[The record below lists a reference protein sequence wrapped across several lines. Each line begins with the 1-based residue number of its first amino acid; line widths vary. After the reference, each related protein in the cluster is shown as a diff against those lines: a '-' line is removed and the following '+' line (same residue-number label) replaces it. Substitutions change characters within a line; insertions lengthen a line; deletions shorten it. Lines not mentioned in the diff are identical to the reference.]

1 MRIES
6 FIVRDFRKLTGQ
18 VSVQGLQPGIT
29 VIAGDNEEGKST
41 LLRALQ
47 SGFFDRHNL
56 SGKSLEQMMPF
67 GTQGVSPRVEVDFQL
82 VGTRYQLNK
91 GFGRNTAARLEGGG
105 HRWEGEA
112 AEDRLRL
119 LLGFSRPGRGAA
131 GEEHRGL
138 AGLLWVEQGRA
149 FEPLNMNRD
158 SQAVLRE
165 AIEGEVGQV
174 LGGERGRRL
183 LKQVEECNAE
193 YFTEKKGRERDALS
207 RPRKRVEDLTE
218 ALGNLHGE
226 LRTYDDQVKRLGK
239 LKEKLDRYRR
249 DGALAKAQEEA
260 EESDATIRRLE
271 AVEGRLDTARAQME
285 QANSAKD
292 LAARA
297 REDRRML
304 ADEMEEADRHARE
317 AAGILNDLEPD
328 YRDAERSLAKAEERL
343 AICNRGLDNANGI
356 WEVARRTLEQARLAD
371 ELQKLDQQFHQAQ
384 SLNERIERK
393 REEMARHLVNED
405 HLDQL
410 RGLREQQIRLESA
423 LEAALEAAAAT
434 LVFSPEGQQGVSLDG
449 QPVDVG
455 QPVRV
460 TRNRVFRLHGFGAL
474 DVTLGGQ
481 DLARLRTDLDAL
493 ERQVNAMLRRLDVED
508 LVSAEAAFRAKKTW
522 RARWKTCGVS
532 SGEWRP
538 KASQSLRQRCRRGGR
553 AWLCW
558 RDRIGAIRLIWK
570 QPSLLSRQRWGIAR
584 KRSGPLSRPWESG
597 TKPVTS
603 MIGFWKDASMQMRS
617 ASKRRRWRRPAKRS

>member
-285 QANSAKD
+285 QANSAQD

-304 ADEMEEADRHARE
+304 ADRRRVAKTRSAIPPSPIVERADRA
-317 AAGILNDLEPD
+317 
-328 YRDAERSLAKAEERL
+328 
-343 AICNRGLDNANGI
+343 
-356 WEVARRTLEQARLAD
+356 QARGDGAP
-371 ELQKLDQQFHQAQ
+371 
-384 SLNERIERK
+384 SGERGSSRPASGS
-393 REEMARHLVNED
+393 AR
-405 HLDQL
+405 
-410 RGLREQQIRLESA
+410 
-423 LEAALEAAAAT
+423 AT
-434 LVFSPEGQQGVSLDG
+434 DSFGVCAGSSTGSSSGHACVFSRGPAG
-449 QPVDVG
+449 
-455 QPVRV
+455 RV
-460 TRNRVFRLHGFGAL
+460 TGWA
-474 DVTLGGQ
+474 
-481 DLARLRTDLDAL
+481 AR
-493 ERQVNAMLRRLDVED
+493 
-508 LVSAEAAFRAKKTW
+508 
-522 RARWKTCGVS
+522 
-532 SGEWRP
+532 
-538 KASQSLRQRCRRGGR
+538 
-553 AWLCW
+553 
-558 RDRIGAIRLIWK
+558 
-570 QPSLLSRQRWGIAR
+570 
-584 KRSGPLSRPWESG
+584 
-597 TKPVTS
+597 
-603 MIGFWKDASMQMRS
+603 
-617 ASKRRRWRRPAKRS
+617 